1 MQDAKQKEEEEMDNY
16 TEISNQAF
24 GDFLTENP
32 QTAISALGKHRLVF
46 YFVTKKN
53 VIKTY
58 HKF

>member
-46 YFVTKKN
+46 YFVTKKM
-53 VIKTY
+53 
-58 HKF
+58 